1 MQSFRSHF
9 LRRKLLVLSGSKSFA
24 GARSLIS
31 SFVGA
36 RPLISSPVHFRSS
49 SFHSS
54 DRRWEE
60 ESRDS
65 PASSVGV
72 EVHKFSTYV
81 DPLEGKIVTMQ
92 VADERDDN
100 GGEAEASIN
109 TVAAAKVS
117 SGSSSQELNSQET
130 DENKQNSLSYAGVKR
145 KSGKTK
151 STWVCENCGDIQAQW
166 WGTCPNCQ
174 VVGKFK
180 CFVESEVSKS
190 RGAEISEALVSSWL
204 PQESRISTP
213 ISLAEVTS
221 GTDQSEWRIPP
232 DRRWEEESRDSP
244 ASSVG
249 VEVHKF
255 STYVDPLEGKIVT
268 MQVADERDDNGG
280 EAEVNI
286 NTVAA
291 AKVSSG
297 SSSQELNSQE
307 TDENKQNSLSYA
319 GVKRKSGKTK
329 TTWVCE
335 DCGDIQAQWWGTCP
349 NCQVV
354 GKFKCFVESE
364 VSKSRGAEISEA
376 LVSSWLPQESR
387 ISTPISLA
395 EVTSG
400 TDQSAWRIPLEGHF
414 GLEFC
419 RVLGGGLVPGSLVL
433 IGGDPGVGKSTLLLQ
448 IAAILARGFSH
459 GEPAPVVYA
468 SGEESIEQIGNRAQ
482 RMSITDKDLYLYS
495 NTDIED
501 ILEKIT
507 KLSPRALIVD
517 SIQTVYLKGVTGSA
531 GNVMQIKECTS
542 ALLRFAK
549 QTNIPV
555 FLSGH
560 VTKTGDIAGPR
571 ILEHIV
577 DAVFYMEGDRHTSYR
592 LVRSVKNRFG
602 STDELG
608 VFEMSEAGLQAVQN
622 PSEIFLSEDFSDSDV
637 LVGRAIAV
645 TLDGSRTFL
654 IEIQALCA
662 SDCSV
667 RRYFN
672 GIGDRKASLMIAV
685 LIKQAGLK
693 LQDNVIFLNVVGG
706 FELSETAG
714 DLAIAVAICSSFLE
728 FPIPNNVAFIG
739 EVGLGG
745 ELRSVPRIDKRLTA
759 LAKLGFTK
767 CIIPETANKL
777 PKSLNLDI
785 EIIGCKNLKD
795 VINVV
800 FRKES

>member
-9 LRRKLLVLSGSKSFA
+9 LRHKLLVLSGSKSFA

-31 SFVGA
+31 SFAGA

-100 GGEAEASIN
+100 GGEAEVNIN

-117 SGSSSQELNSQET
+117 SGSSSQEFNSQET

-145 KSGKTK
+145 KSRKSRKTK

-166 WGTCPNCQ
+166 WRTCPNCQ
-174 VVGKFK
+174 EVGTFK

-190 RGAEISEALVSSWL
+190 RGVEISEALVSSWL

-221 GTDQSEWRIPP
+221 GTDQSE
-232 DRRWEEESRDSP
+232 
-244 ASSVG
+244 
-249 VEVHKF
+249 
-255 STYVDPLEGKIVT
+255 
-268 MQVADERDDNGG
+268 
-280 EAEVNI
+280 
-286 NTVAA
+286 
-291 AKVSSG
+291 
-297 SSSQELNSQE
+297 
-307 TDENKQNSLSYA
+307 
-319 GVKRKSGKTK
+319 
-329 TTWVCE
+329 
-335 DCGDIQAQWWGTCP
+335 
-349 NCQVV
+349 
-354 GKFKCFVESE
+354 
-364 VSKSRGAEISEA
+364 
-376 LVSSWLPQESR
+376 
-387 ISTPISLA
+387 
-395 EVTSG
+395 
-400 TDQSAWRIPLEGHF
+400 WRIPLEGHF

-448 IAAILARGFSH
+448 IAAILARGFNH
-459 GEPAPVVYA
+459 GGPAPVVYA
-468 SGEESIEQIGNRAQ
+468 SGEELTIAIEENVVLDKSIEQIRNRAQ
-482 RMSITDKDLYLYS
+482 RMSITTKNLYLYS

-560 VTKTGDIAGPR
+560 VTKTGEIAGPR

-602 STDELG
+602 STDE
-608 VFEMSEAGLQAVQN
+608 
-622 PSEIFLSEDFSDSDV
+622 
-637 LVGRAIAV
+637 
-645 TLDGSRTFL
+645 
-654 IEIQALCA
+654 
-662 SDCSV
+662 
-667 RRYFN
+667 
-672 GIGDRKASLMIAV
+672 
-685 LIKQAGLK
+685 
-693 LQDNVIFLNVVGG
+693 
-706 FELSETAG
+706 
-714 DLAIAVAICSSFLE
+714 
-728 FPIPNNVAFIG
+728 
-739 EVGLGG
+739 
-745 ELRSVPRIDKRLTA
+745 VP
-759 LAKLGFTK
+759 
-767 CIIPETANKL
+767 
-777 PKSLNLDI
+777 
-785 EIIGCKNLKD
+785 
-795 VINVV
+795 
-800 FRKES
+800 

>member
-31 SFVGA
+31 SFAGA

-100 GGEAEASIN
+100 GGEAEVSIN

-180 CFVESEVSKS
+180 RFVESEVSKS

-221 GTDQSEWRIPP
+221 GTDQSE
-232 DRRWEEESRDSP
+232 
-244 ASSVG
+244 
-249 VEVHKF
+249 
-255 STYVDPLEGKIVT
+255 
-268 MQVADERDDNGG
+268 
-280 EAEVNI
+280 
-286 NTVAA
+286 
-291 AKVSSG
+291 
-297 SSSQELNSQE
+297 
-307 TDENKQNSLSYA
+307 
-319 GVKRKSGKTK
+319 
-329 TTWVCE
+329 
-335 DCGDIQAQWWGTCP
+335 
-349 NCQVV
+349 
-354 GKFKCFVESE
+354 
-364 VSKSRGAEISEA
+364 
-376 LVSSWLPQESR
+376 
-387 ISTPISLA
+387 
-395 EVTSG
+395 
-400 TDQSAWRIPLEGHF
+400 WRIPLEGHF

-448 IAAILARGFSH
+448 IAAILARGFNH
-459 GEPAPVVYA
+459 GGPAPVVYA
-468 SGEESIEQIGNRAQ
+468 SGEESIEQIRNRAQ
-482 RMSITDKDLYLYS
+482 RMSITTKDLYLYS

-560 VTKTGDIAGPR
+560 VTKTGEIAGPR

-602 STDELG
+602 STDEIK
-608 VFEMSEAGLQAVQN
+608 EKKR
-622 PSEIFLSEDFSDSDV
+622 FSK
-637 LVGRAIAV
+637 GR
-645 TLDGSRTFL
+645 R
-654 IEIQALCA
+654 
-662 SDCSV
+662 
-667 RRYFN
+667 
-672 GIGDRKASLMIAV
+672 
-685 LIKQAGLK
+685 
-693 LQDNVIFLNVVGG
+693 
-706 FELSETAG
+706 
-714 DLAIAVAICSSFLE
+714 
-728 FPIPNNVAFIG
+728 
-739 EVGLGG
+739 
-745 ELRSVPRIDKRLTA
+745 
-759 LAKLGFTK
+759 
-767 CIIPETANKL
+767 
-777 PKSLNLDI
+777 
-785 EIIGCKNLKD
+785 
-795 VINVV
+795 
-800 FRKES
+800 